1 MYIDRILFP
10 VNSLGIGNRI
20 VLFTMGCKRYCK
32 NCSNPELW
40 EMKKENDYDVK
51 KILSHVDSILKVR
64 QVDGVT
70 ITGGE
75 PFLQAQELYELTK
88 GFKERKLEIIV
99 FSGFFLEELQKGK
112 VEAAVLKMI
121 DILIDAP
128 YEADKNDKKSAL
140 KGSTNQTIY
149 FLNPELELLYK
160 QYLKQGRQIQNFYN
174 KQYFIS
180 VGIPDR

>member
-10 VNSLGIGNRI
+10 VHSLGIGERI

-40 EMKKENDYDVK
+40 ETRKENDYDIK
-51 KILSHVDSILKVR
+51 KILCYIDSILKVKK
-64 QVDGVT
+64 VDGIT

-75 PFLQAQELYELTK
+75 PFLQAQELYMLVAELK
-88 GFKERKLEIIV
+88 KRNLEILI
-99 FSGFFLEELQKGK
+99 FSGFLIEELQKQK
-112 VEAAVLKMI
+112 VENNILKMI
-121 DILIDAP
+121 DILIDGA

-140 KGSTNQTIY
+140 RGSLNQTIH
-149 FLNPELELLYK
+149 FLNPVLAPVYE
-160 QYLKQGRQIQNFYN
+160 QYLKQGRQIENFYN
-174 KQYFIS
+174 KQYLIS